1 MQDEFFWSSWLY
13 SIKQSDEV
21 LYNPL
26 PYSDVKET
34 SEIVLTVTT
43 CSSRSHMQLGTLVL
57 LSNLPLHHERGRPH
71 CLVSKKS
78 TI

>member
-13 SIKQSDEV
+13 SIKQPDEV

-34 SEIVLTVTT
+34 SEIILTVTT
-43 CSSRSHMQLGTLVL
+43 LQLQVSHAARHSGASL
-57 LSNLPLHHERGRPH
+57 
-71 CLVSKKS
+71 
-78 TI
+78 